1 MLKLI
6 DFWAEWCPPC
16 KLMTPIVEELSRE
29 LKGKIEVASVNVD
42 KDQEKASKYGIFSIP
57 TFVLEK
63 DGEEIVRTSGARS
76 KEALKEWMEKY
87 L

>member
-63 DGEEIVRTSGARS
+63 DGEEIVRTTGARS

>member
-1 MLKLI
+1 
-6 DFWAEWCPPC
+6 
-16 KLMTPIVEELSRE
+16 MTPIVEELSRE

-63 DGEEIVRTSGARS
+63 DGEEIVRTTGARS